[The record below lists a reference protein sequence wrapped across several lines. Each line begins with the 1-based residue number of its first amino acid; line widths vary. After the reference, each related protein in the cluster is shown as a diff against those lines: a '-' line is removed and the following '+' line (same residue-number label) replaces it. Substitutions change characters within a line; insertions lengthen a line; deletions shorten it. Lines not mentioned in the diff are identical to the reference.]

1 MVRWSAPPTDVLA
14 EAGASPLWAPAVSD
28 ARRRWLTGTGM
39 AMGAQG
45 NGLGDGLP
53 DSGGGRGSLT
63 AEGRIRLE
71 FGFADYGQNLA
82 EAITCLVC
90 ETLGCV
96 AGDIDVVLGNSR
108 GPDSGP
114 TSASRS
120 SVLIHG
126 VLADILPRWKDRV
139 RDQAAVLTGL
149 PCDQLYSG
157 PGGLSLIHI

>member
-1 MVRWSAPPTDVLA
+1 M
-14 EAGASPLWAPAVSD
+14 
-28 ARRRWLTGTGM
+28 
-39 AMGAQG
+39 
-45 NGLGDGLP
+45 
-53 DSGGGRGSLT
+53 SLS

-71 FGFADYGQNLA
+71 FGFSDYGQNLA

-157 PGGLSLIHI
+157 PGGLFAGGRQVLSYRELAEKGQPEQTRLMPVRPFLLLRKEINSWVVTFSCRLRRWPGLP